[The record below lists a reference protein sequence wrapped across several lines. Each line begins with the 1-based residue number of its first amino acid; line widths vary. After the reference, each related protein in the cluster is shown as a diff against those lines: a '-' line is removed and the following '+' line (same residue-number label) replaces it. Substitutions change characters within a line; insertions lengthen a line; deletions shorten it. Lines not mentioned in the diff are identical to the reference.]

1 MAMSAERFTGT
12 VEAKDFPKMPQEYQD
27 LLLRLFT
34 IQADAEIGGPHLY
47 VDKWLLR
54 APGAD
59 DMWRVARICAEEI
72 DHFRKFNRL
81 LHEIGASAD
90 DLLQKDPEDRMVDV
104 FRHSMDKWE
113 DFAVFSFLI
122 DRVGRYQLEEFV
134 GCSYLPVTRILNR
147 IIDEEKGHV
156 GFGEKKLEEMCKT
169 AEGKAKI
176 QVSLD
181 KYYPMA
187 LDMFGKSRS
196 PRNERYLYWR
206 IKRRLNEQARED
218 YLKEVDPLI
227 AGYGL
232 RVPDPNVGR
241 KFL

>member
-1 MAMSAERFTGT
+1 MTAQRFTGT
-12 VEAKDFPKMPQEYQD
+12 VEARDFPKMDKEYQD

-54 APGAD
+54 APKAD
-59 DMWRVARICAEEI
+59 DMWRVARICAEEV

-90 DLLQKDPEDRMVDV
+90 DLLHKDPEDRMVDV
-104 FRHSMDKWE
+104 FRHSMDTWE
-113 DFAVFSFLI
+113 DFAAFSFLI
-122 DRVGRYQLEEFV
+122 DRVGRYQLEEFI
-134 GCSYLPVTRILNR
+134 GCSYAPVTRILDR

-156 GFGEKKLEEMCKT
+156 SFGEKKLEELCRT
-169 AEGKAKI
+169 PEGKAKA
-176 QVSLD
+176 QGAVD
-181 KYYPMA
+181 KYYIYA

-206 IKRRLNEQARED
+206 IKRRPNEQARED
-218 YLKEVDPLI
+218 YIREVDPLI
-227 AGYGL
+227 EAMGL
-232 RVPDPNVGR
+232 RVPDKLKGR

>member
-1 MAMSAERFTGT
+1 MSAEHFTGT
-12 VEAKDFPKMPQEYQD
+12 VEAKDFKGVPQEYQD

-54 APGAD
+54 APEAD
-59 DMWRVARICAEEI
+59 DMWRVARICAEEV

-90 DLLQKDPEDRMVDV
+90 DLLHKDPEDRMVDV

-113 DFAVFSFLI
+113 DFAVFSFLL
-122 DRVGRYQLEEFV
+122 DRVGRYQLEEFI

-156 GFGEKKLEEMCKT
+156 GFGEKKLEEMCKA
-169 AEGKAKI
+169 AEGRARAQASI
-176 QVSLD
+176 D

-187 LDMFGKSRS
+187 LDMFGKSKS
-196 PRNERYLYWR
+196 PRNERYIYWR
-206 IKRRLNEQARED
+206 IKRRPNAQARAD
-218 YLKEVDPLI
+218 YITEVNPLI
-227 AGYGL
+227 AAYGL
-232 RVPDPNVGR
+232 RVPDEKAGR
-241 KFL
+241 KFF

>member
-1 MAMSAERFTGT
+1 MPADRFTGT

-27 LLLRLFT
+27 LLIRLFT

-59 DMWRVARICAEEI
+59 DMWRVARICAEEV

-81 LHEIGASAD
+81 LHDIGQSAD
-90 DLLQKDPEDRMVDV
+90 DLLHKDPEDRMVDV

-113 DFAVFSFLI
+113 DFCIFSFLI
-122 DRVGRYQLEEFV
+122 DRVGRYQLEEFI
-134 GCSYLPVTRILNR
+134 GCSYLPVTRILDR

-156 GFGEKKLEEMCKT
+156 GFGEKKLAEMCKT
-169 AEGKAKI
+169 PEGKAGI
-176 QVSLD
+176 QASLD

-187 LDMFGKSRS
+187 LDMFGKSKS
-196 PRNERYLYWR
+196 SRNERFLYWR
-206 IKRRLNEQARED
+206 IKRRPNERARED
-218 YLKEVDPLI
+218 YIKEVTPLI
-227 AGYGL
+227 AAVGL

-241 KFL
+241 KFA